1 MNNENIFITGGAGF
15 IGSNSADHFLQLG
28 HAVTIYDN
36 LSRRGGRA
44 NLDWLHER
52 HGSERLRVIEADIR
66 DYDRLSAAV
75 REVLPKVVLHLAG
88 QVAVTSSVVDPREDF
103 EINALGTFNVLEAVR
118 TGAPEAALLYASTN
132 KVYGGM
138 EDVGIVRRGSRYAY
152 ADFPYGI
159 PEGLPLDFHSP
170 YGCSKGAGD
179 QYTRDYARIYGLRTL
194 VLRQSCIYGKR
205 QFGVED
211 QGWVAHFVIATVL
224 GRPISIYGDGMQ
236 VRDVLYIDDLVAAY
250 QAGIDR
256 IDELSGE
263 IFNVGGGPDNTLAV
277 WSEFGPLLEELAG
290 RQVPIH
296 YGPWRPG
303 DQRVFVA
310 DIRRAE
316 HLLGWRPKVSPAEGI
331 RALYAWVAE
340 NPGLFDPAP

>member
-1 MNNENIFITGGAGF
+1 MSDEHVFITGGAGF
-15 IGSNSADHFLQLG
+15 IGSNSADHFLRRGQT
-28 HAVTIYDN
+28 VTIYDN
-36 LSRRGGRA
+36 LSRKGGRS
-44 NLDWLHER
+44 NLEWLHER
-52 HGSERLRVIEADIR
+52 HGGERLRVVEADIR
-66 DYDRLSAAV
+66 NYDRLTAAV
-75 REVLPKVVLHLAG
+75 IEAAPGVVLHLAG

-103 EINALGTFNVLEAVR
+103 DVNALGTFNVLEAVR
-118 TGAPEAALLYASTN
+118 NYAPQAVLLYASTN

-138 EDVGIVRRGSRYAY
+138 EDVGIVRSRQRYAY
-152 ADFPYGI
+152 ADYPYGI
-159 PEGLPLDFHSP
+159 PETFPLDFHSP

-194 VLRQSCIYGKR
+194 VLRQSCIYGRR

-224 GRPISIYGDGMQ
+224 DRPIAIYGDGMQ
-236 VRDVLYIDDLVAAY
+236 VRDVLHIDDLVNAY

-263 IFNVGGGPDNTLAV
+263 VLNIGGGPDNTLAI

-290 RQVPIH
+290 QQVPVH

-310 DIRRAE
+310 DIRRAD
-316 HLLGWRPKVSPAEGI
+316 HLLGWVPKISPAEGI
-331 RALYAWVAE
+331 RKLYGWVAE
-340 NPGLFDPAP
+340 NPGLF